1 MAIDQSHKIPFLVKL
16 KQFKHNFTS
25 HRRCN
30 EQVII
35 IAINPCSVLSEC
47 PILPSSIAHGFV
59 QGSGSLEG
67 DRYQFICENGYS
79 LIGDDTLVCMDT
91 GVWNGS
97 FSSCLIG
104 K

>member
-1 MAIDQSHKIPFLVKL
+1 MRGDNHCSKY
-16 KQFKHNFTS
+16 
-25 HRRCN
+25 
-30 EQVII
+30 
-35 IAINPCSVLSEC
+35 PCSVLSEC

-97 FSSCLIG
+97 FPSCLIG